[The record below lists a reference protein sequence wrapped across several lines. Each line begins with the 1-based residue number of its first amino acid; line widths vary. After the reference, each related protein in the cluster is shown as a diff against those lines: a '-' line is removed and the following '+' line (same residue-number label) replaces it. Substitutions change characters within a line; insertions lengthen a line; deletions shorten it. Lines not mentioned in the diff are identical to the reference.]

1 MILAWTCSASTS
13 SERAKQAM
21 QGTVACNASACIFL
35 ACVRKAGSR
44 FAGCAQV
51 GFRSVGACPREAA
64 QVSSVRRHAASA
76 ERPTPC
82 AKESLAHALEELES
96 GPVPLAGWWNSSP
109 SGI

>member
-1 MILAWTCSASTS
+1 LILAWTCSASTS
-13 SERAKQAM
+13 SEPSKPCKALWH
-21 QGTVACNASACIFL
+21 ASACIFL

-76 ERPTPC
+76 KRPTPC
-82 AKESLAHALEELES
+82 AKES
-96 GPVPLAGWWNSSP
+96 
-109 SGI
+109 